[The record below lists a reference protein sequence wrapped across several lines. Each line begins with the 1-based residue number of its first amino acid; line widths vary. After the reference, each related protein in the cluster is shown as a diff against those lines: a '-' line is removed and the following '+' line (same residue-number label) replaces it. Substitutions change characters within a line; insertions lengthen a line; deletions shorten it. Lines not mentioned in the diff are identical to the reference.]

1 MVIFE
6 DLRMFEVK
14 KGEVK
19 FDFMWDL
26 CGLFYS

>member
-14 KGEVK
+14 KGEVR

-26 CGLFYS
+26 CGIIL